1 MNSTGRGLSP
11 DPGESWPPPGSTAQ
25 FADPPNSSAPL
36 EDGIAHF
43 IEHLRK
49 SGRPASTL
57 SAYRSDLN
65 QFALFV
71 HPRTA
76 DASLGSVGRELVGEF
91 LCEQERK
98 NKPAT
103 AQRKLSAVKSLFRF
117 LRRCGVRD
125 DDPAAGLRVEASPQ
139 PPGRGLVKE
148 TVAEAIE
155 KTPADSFAA
164 VRNRAIVEI
173 LYGGGLRL
181 RELVALNLTSLET
194 GSGMVKV
201 GPPDAPRFVPI
212 GSRAAAAVGEYL
224 LFRADLLVD
233 KEIADIDAGA
243 LFLNTS
249 GKRLHRRTVQRIVE
263 RLLSPVN
270 GGGPRAL
277 RRACADHMLGAGAD
291 AVAVAE
297 MLGQTT
303 PASANPSADD
313 QEDLQGLQKTYA
325 GSHPRDH

>member
-11 DPGESWPPPGSTAQ
+11 GPGESWPPPDSTAQ
-25 FADPPNSSAPL
+25 FADPPNPSAPL

-43 IEHLRK
+43 IEYLRK
-49 SGRPASTL
+49 CGRPASTL

-91 LCEQERK
+91 LREQERK

-117 LRRCGVRD
+117 LRRCGVRG

-139 PPGRGLVKE
+139 PAGRGLVKE

-181 RELVALNLTSLET
+181 REVVALNLTSLET

-201 GPPDAPRFVPI
+201 GPPEAPRLVPI

-303 PASANPSADD
+303 PASTNPSADD
-313 QEDLQGLQKTYA
+313 QEGLQGLRKTYA